1 MMRPLENESLLKDL
15 LLDPPLYAG
24 ILLGV
29 LGGLWAINAITWTT
43 VRTNG
48 HLVRHLLRYV
58 LAQESGV
65 ALGMAG
71 AALGLLAVTLAVLTL
86 MGTVLEGWASKLVV
100 GGPDGTASRR
110 RFDGFFRPFR
120 IVATVS
126 AAATVSA
133 FGAAMDSASTHPVV
147 QAILFGLAIWLLI
160 WAIAGAVQL
169 VHNFVRYARIVYK
182 VPPKGDRSVLAAQA
196 VIPRQA
202 GVDGTESA

>member
-1 MMRPLENESLLKDL
+1 MARLEKETLVKDL
-15 LLDPPLYAG
+15 LLDPPLYTG
-24 ILLGV
+24 VILGV
-29 LGGLWAINAITWTT
+29 LGGLWAIDAITWTT

-86 MGTVLEGWASKLVV
+86 MGTVLEGWAAKIVV
-100 GGPDGTASRR
+100 GGPDGTASRQ

-133 FGAAMDSASTHPVV
+133 FGAAMDSASSHPVI
-147 QAILFGLAIWLLI
+147 QAILFGIAIWLLI

-182 VPPKGDRSVLAAQA
+182 IPPKAGHGIATAQA
-196 VIPRQA
+196 AAVPQPRGGPVA
-202 GVDGTESA
+202 GAE